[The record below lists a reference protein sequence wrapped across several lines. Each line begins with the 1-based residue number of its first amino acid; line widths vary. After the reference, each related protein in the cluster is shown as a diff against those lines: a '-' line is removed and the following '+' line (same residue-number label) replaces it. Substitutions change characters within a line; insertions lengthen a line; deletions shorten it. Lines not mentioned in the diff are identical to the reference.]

1 MPDRQDH
8 DPLSDSLEHLIAS
21 RHSQHEENT
30 NISCCCGR
38 NDCPRQLSNEQQIQK
53 AEADARLAAEIGQT
67 LLQRH
72 ESYAQDAQAIQ
83 SNLQQK
89 LRQLMTNN
97 KQLEAL
103 NNEVNLDKE
112 QALEDRDRALADK
125 ERSRKMTEA
134 IKKDLELV
142 SARCKA
148 LEEEKEA
155 KESELQGVKALQ
167 VIVDQNQSMEQTMQ
181 SKMNDLLQELS
192 SVQRNEVAT
201 ESKYKKLKSR
211 YDALHASYQM
221 TKRQM
226 KELENSSEDHR
237 AFAWLKESNSKLR
250 HDLKYIY
257 SGSANRESQNSQL
270 ISLIQE
276 LATANNKLK
285 GEILDQQATI
295 SYLSS
300 RVQEAEKSDLDIE
313 HDIDLAG
320 DDLDIANHT
329 TTGSFNIPIS
339 SPRKEPTHN
348 DLSSTLSGG
357 SWSSSILATSPLRYV
372 KVHEELEPAPQ
383 LGNQSLLSKM
393 DVANNSSQSTPLK
406 TALQRKTS
414 PSPTDHP
421 YGVAI
426 VKPERS
432 SSTPLKTKFG
442 SPLSQTSVFMT
453 PSPPQSPNIVSQ
465 DNKHPY
471 KMLHDLAAQLFKRLS
486 GTEIRV
492 LNRRLHRAFD
502 MLKLT
507 DLSNSIIDN
516 VDQDIQSLDSRFS
529 WVQQAVRE
537 QEQTWAHE
545 TIALSSF
552 FVMVKLVQEL
562 LAEIGTLR
570 TTLNSLQVEYVNK
583 VNDNQSYVEKALEE
597 KSNLDPVTNSAPRQ
611 DETAGTFSWLAQMIT
626 RAPSSN
632 EAVKSDDDASIKT
645 RTSANDEV
653 AQSTSSISYLSNS
666 IYRLAQSYKGSN
678 TNNNNNDVQKD

>member
-1 MPDRQDH
+1 MVFRQ
-8 DPLSDSLEHLIAS
+8 
-21 RHSQHEENT
+21 
-30 NISCCCGR
+30 
-38 NDCPRQLSNEQQIQK
+38 
-53 AEADARLAAEIGQT
+53 
-67 LLQRH
+67 
-72 ESYAQDAQAIQ
+72 
-83 SNLQQK
+83 
-89 LRQLMTNN
+89 
-97 KQLEAL
+97 
-103 NNEVNLDKE
+103 
-112 QALEDRDRALADK
+112 
-125 ERSRKMTEA
+125 
-134 IKKDLELV
+134 
-142 SARCKA
+142 
-148 LEEEKEA
+148 
-155 KESELQGVKALQ
+155 
-167 VIVDQNQSMEQTMQ
+167 
-181 SKMNDLLQELS
+181 
-192 SVQRNEVAT
+192 
-201 ESKYKKLKSR
+201 
-211 YDALHASYQM
+211 
-221 TKRQM
+221 
-226 KELENSSEDHR
+226 
-237 AFAWLKESNSKLR
+237 
-250 HDLKYIY
+250 IY

-285 GEILDQQATI
+285 GEILDQQETI
-295 SYLSS
+295 SHLSS
-300 RVQEAEKSDLDIE
+300 RVQEAEKSDIDIE
-313 HDIDLAG
+313 HDIGHTGQDI
-320 DDLDIANHT
+320 DIANDT
-329 TTGSFNIPIS
+329 LTGSFTIPIS
-339 SPRKEPTHN
+339 SPRKETTHN

-357 SWSSSILATSPLRYV
+357 SWSSSILATSPPRFV
-372 KVHEELEPAPQ
+372 KMHEEIEPAPQ
-383 LGNQSLLSKM
+383 FGSQSLLSKM
-393 DVANNSSQSTPLK
+393 DVANSSSQSTPLK
-406 TALQRKTS
+406 TASQRKAS

-426 VKPERS
+426 IKPERS

-453 PSPPQSPNIVSQ
+453 PSPPRSPNIVSQ
-465 DNKHPY
+465 DSKHPY

-562 LAEIGTLR
+562 LSEIGTLR

-597 KSNLDPVTNSAPRQ
+597 KSNLEPAINPAVRQ
-611 DETAGTFSWLAQMIT
+611 DETAGTFTWLAQMIT

-666 IYRLAQSYKGSN
+666 IYRLAQSFQGSN
-678 TNNNNNDVQKD
+678 INNTNNDVQKD